1 MTHVRPTHPTALRID
16 RWRRVVTLDLP
27 LLHIDPDQRPEIRT
41 FAWAMLRQ
49 NHAARQGRN
58 PDTIAPEATCEVVI
72 PPPGY
77 FRQGRKRPSILPPP
91 PNPED
96 AA

>member
-1 MTHVRPTHPTALRID
+1 MTSVRPTHPSAIRID

-27 LLHIDPDQRPEIRT
+27 LLHVEPDQRPDIRT
-41 FAWAMLRQ
+41 FAWAMLRKD
-49 NHAARQGRN
+49 HAARHGRN
-58 PDTIAPEATCEVVI
+58 PDAIVEDATGEVVI
-72 PPPGY
+72 PTPGY
-77 FRQGRKRPSILPPP
+77 FRRGRKRAPILPPP